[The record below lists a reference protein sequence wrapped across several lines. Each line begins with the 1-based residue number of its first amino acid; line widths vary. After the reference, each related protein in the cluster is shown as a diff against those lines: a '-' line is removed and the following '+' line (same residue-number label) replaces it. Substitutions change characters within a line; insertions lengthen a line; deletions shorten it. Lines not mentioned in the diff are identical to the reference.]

1 MQATYSIDKS
11 SLVHTTPQDKP
22 QASKATK
29 LLQLELHKLATK
41 QGQQHTKQED
51 NKVGV
56 TQSKCKRGFGMLYR
70 GTMIEPTKVNTKIAK
85 EIIKHRGE
93 IQLIKHN

>member
-1 MQATYSIDKS
+1 LTI
-11 SLVHTTPQDKP
+11 LVWCIQPPPDKP

-41 QGQQHTKQED
+41 RNNNKLNKIDTK
-51 NKVGV
+51 V
-56 TQSKCKRGFGMLYR
+56 SARGNFGMLYR
-70 GTMIEPTKVNTKIAK
+70 GAMIEPTKVNTKIVN
-85 EIIKHRGE
+85 EVTNHWDE

>member
-51 NKVGV
+51 NK
-56 TQSKCKRGFGMLYR
+56 SKCKRGFGMLYR
-70 GTMIEPTKVNTKIAK
+70 VTMIEPTKVNTKIAK